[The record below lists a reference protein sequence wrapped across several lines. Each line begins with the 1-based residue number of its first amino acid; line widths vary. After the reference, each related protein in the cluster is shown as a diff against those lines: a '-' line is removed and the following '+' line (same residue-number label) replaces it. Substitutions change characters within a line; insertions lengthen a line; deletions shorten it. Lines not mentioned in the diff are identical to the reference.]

1 MLKINII
8 KKKNYYKNKK
18 EIEDVYKNDKINSIR
33 LHSIDKHKE
42 SYSKK
47 NELINISKSEEE
59 NKINTTNKNENI
71 MHSISLTKKWKL
83 FRPKLLNAENIIEE
97 KRVKSRKET
106 LKIWEKEINNLKK

>member
-8 KKKNYYKNKK
+8 KKKNTNYKNKK
-18 EIEDVYKNDKINSIR
+18 ELEDVYKNDKINAIR
-33 LHSIDKHKE
+33 LRSIDKHKE

-71 MHSISLTKKWKL
+71 MHSISLTKK
-83 FRPKLLNAENIIEE
+83 
-97 KRVKSRKET
+97 
-106 LKIWEKEINNLKK
+106 